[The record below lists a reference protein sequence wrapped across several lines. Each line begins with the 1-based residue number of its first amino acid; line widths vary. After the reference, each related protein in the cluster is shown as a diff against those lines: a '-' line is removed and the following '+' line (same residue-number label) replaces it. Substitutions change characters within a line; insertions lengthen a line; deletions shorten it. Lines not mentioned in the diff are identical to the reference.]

1 MQDVGA
7 LSRTLRLNSA
17 TDWMLD
23 REDDPFVEAIYRGSP
38 PQSSVAILEDRHPFL
53 EAS

>member
-1 MQDVGA
+1 MDKLLASQDD
-7 LSRTLRLNSA
+7 L
-17 TDWMLD
+17 
-23 REDDPFVEAIYRGSP
+23 FVEVIYRGSP